1 MSVRSERGFTI
12 AEVLVAVVMLTVG
25 VMALVGSSAMVT
37 RMVGRGR
44 NDTMAG
50 QAATARI
57 EWLRQM
63 AASGASPCSSASWAS
78 DSLTNGNIRE
88 KWQILDASGFSRR
101 VLLTLRYNVAGRV
114 KVDSVRTTILCK

>member
-12 AEVLVAVVMLTVG
+12 AEVLVAVVMLSVG

-50 QAATARI
+50 QVATARI

-63 AASGASPCSSASWAS
+63 AASGASPCTSGSWKS
-78 DSLTNGNIRE
+78 DSGTSGHIRE

-101 VLLTLRYNVAGRV
+101 VLLTLRYNVAGRA